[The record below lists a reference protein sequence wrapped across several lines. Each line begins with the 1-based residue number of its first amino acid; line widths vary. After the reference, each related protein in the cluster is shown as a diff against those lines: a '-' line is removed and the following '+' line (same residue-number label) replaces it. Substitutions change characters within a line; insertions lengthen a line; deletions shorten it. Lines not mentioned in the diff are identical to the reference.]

1 MMDAGSGRRP
11 PQDESRKGAAAA
23 PGLTDVGTQLAHER
37 TDLALDRSFLAI
49 ERTLMAWIR
58 TALSMI
64 SFGFTIGKIG
74 QALHSSEF
82 KTILGHERSVESVAY
97 FLVVLGTGAM
107 LGAAVQYRMR
117 LGALKRMGLK
127 HGWSMAFIVSILLS
141 MVGVVSFTA
150 LVMEL

>member
-1 MMDAGSGRRP
+1 MDAGSGRWP
-11 PQDESRKGAAAA
+11 PQDESSKDAA
-23 PGLTDVGTQLAHER
+23 PAAPRRPDVGTQLAHER
-37 TDLALDRSFLAI
+37 TDLALDRSFLAV

-74 QALHSSEF
+74 QALHNSEF
-82 KTILGHERSVESVAY
+82 KTILGRERSVESVAY

-127 HGWSMAFIVSILLS
+127 RGWSMAFIVSILLS
-141 MVGVVSFTA
+141 VVGILSFTA